1 MQPRKFEISF
11 LKKIDSKKASSRYL
25 TFDEISDEFKSELT
39 KEFKT
44 KEQLGCFVG
53 GELTDGKRSSEYL
66 KCRSIITYDI
76 DNYNS
81 NLDVLV
87 NYIEKSLL
95 DYTYIYY
102 TTASSSFDRPRMRVL
117 LFLNNSIPPANYNKL
132 VTDTA
137 NLLFSELVE
146 LDKKRVDGEKQYID
160 DCSYKALYAMYT
172 PSKVDLFF
180 RYKEN
185 KGQLIDTSSYQ
196 TTSKESIIK
205 YKTESEEFESFS
217 KLAVISSKSI
227 DSQIVDNVL
236 SHYDC
241 ASADYHNWLNVGI
254 GLHHNYSGS
263 KEGLDKFI
271 EWSLTDTN
279 IENKGRYINKSVEIV
294 CAEKYKSIKLDKNNS
309 LTFASVIK
317 IVNEQKKTPAKVNLD
332 VEHLG
337 MVPVCNFL
345 DIKNPRAEVYKQLPK
360 NTFENFKIM
369 CDFYNIKISYDIITK
384 QIINSLNID
393 NQNNLDSMIVSLM
406 ERNNLSSKFA
416 TKYISLLAY
425 QNVINSFK
433 CVLDNVIWDGKDR
446 LREFY
451 DTVGVESGYEGAR
464 DLYLLKWMQQMLYLS
479 LFEGRRRICRNILVF
494 QSSQLGGK
502 STWIMSLM
510 PDHLCDYIGEGLTLD
525 TNNNMILKAI
535 GQHIIV
541 ELGELGQSLSKSSI
555 DAMKAYF
562 GRTKD
567 ILNEKYDKHPA
578 KYQRTTSFIGT
589 VNDEIFLK
597 DPTGSTRY
605 WVIPVTSL
613 NGRHGID
620 MLQLYKQVYTTTD
633 YCDFDLMEDDREE
646 QRLINERFEQPDV
659 MNELY
664 LEHYQNP
671 TNLEGSWVSAL
682 NILRQLGYTG
692 NDRLKVHRNE
702 ICRVLRKNKIKHNA
716 RDRTYFVELKNNKH

>member
-39 KEFKT
+39 KEFKN

-279 IENKGRYINKSVEIV
+279 IENKGRYRNKSVEIV
-294 CAEKYKSIKLDKNNS
+294 CAEKYKSIKLDKNNP

-317 IVNEQKKTPAKVNLD
+317 IVNEQKKTPSRVDIESFKSLD
-332 VEHLG
+332 ARLFPH
-337 MVPVCNFL
+337 FK
-345 DIKNPRAEVYKQLPK
+345 INPKTGTITLK
-360 NTFENFKIM
+360 NTIENFRTM
-369 CDFYNIKISYDIITK
+369 LNGYNIKISYDIITK
-384 QIINSLNID
+384 RNVNSLNIKD
-393 NQNNLDSMIVSLM
+393 NNVLIDRIESLLAL
-406 ERNNLSSKFA
+406 NNLSERSA
-416 TKYISLLAY
+416 GRRVYSAGMS
-425 QNVINSFK
+425 NPINSFK
-433 CVLDNVIWDGKDR
+433 QIMDNVIWDGQDR
-446 LREFY
+446 IEDFY
-451 DTVGVESGYEGAR
+451 NTITVKPEHEHLKRA
-464 DLYLLKWMQQMLYLS
+464 YLDSWIKQMLYLG
-479 LFEGRRRICRNILVF
+479 LHEGQRKVARSVLVF
-494 QSSQLGGK
+494 QSKQEIGK
-502 STWIMSLM
+502 STWIKSLL
-510 PDHLCDYIGEGLTLD
+510 PEHISSTYIGSGVLD
-525 TNNNMILKAI
+525 LEKDMKIYAAI
-535 GQHIIV
+535 KFLV
-541 ELGELGQSLSKSSI
+541 FEMAELGRSLRRNCI
-555 DAMKAYF
+555 DAFKAF
-562 GRTKD
+562 VTETHD
-567 ILNEKYDKHPA
+567 TLNIKYVDYPVEFM
-578 KYQRTTSFIGT
+578 RTTSLFGT
-589 VNDEIFLK
+589 INEDVFLRDK
-597 DPTGSTRY
+597 TGSTRFY
-605 WVIPVTSL
+605 VLPVIAT
-613 NGRHGID
+613 NGHHSID
-620 MLQLYKQVYTTTD
+620 QLQLLKQYLKTKNIVKFELSKEDKELQRILNKQFEYPD
-633 YCDFDLMEDDREE
+633 VIEDDFFDVFEKTATDGGGEWRNCKEI
-646 QRLINERFEQPDV
+646 LI
-659 MNELY
+659 
-664 LEHYQNP
+664 
-671 TNLEGSWVSAL
+671 
-682 NILRQLGYTG
+682 QLGY
-692 NDRLKVHRNE
+692 NNSDQKNLRNE
-702 ICRVLRKNKIKHNA
+702 LSWVLKNSGFKRNPETKKF
-716 RDRTYFVELKNNKH
+716 FVELKNNKH